1 MTCKAC
7 WLYLSHRS
15 QSGLSFTSFF
25 LYFPREHRL
34 EAKPLFI
41 VNGHNYSGRE
51 QYIFPAFLPHMVRQG
66 PTYPWLTLN
75 SRSSH
80 FHLPNARIL
89 STLHRPS
96 LCGEGSHGFG
106 HSKQAVFHLSY
117 IPHPPWVYAH
127 LNLWLHCPSLP

>member
-1 MTCKAC
+1 MQLLEQKDLQMRWWEGGEKSTC
-7 WLYLSHRS
+7 HR
-15 QSGLSFTSFF
+15 GKEEGRRRGGT
-25 LYFPREHRL
+25 L
-34 EAKPLFI
+34 EAAQAPEDAD
-41 VNGHNYSGRE
+41 RE